1 MNANY
6 PTGAST
12 SSQDPSPSPQHTQD
26 TKCSLIWNP
35 ECQSFQESSTVSS
48 ENSYWEGLAYSI
60 SDSLKMF

>member
-26 TKCSLIWNP
+26 IKCSLIWNP
-35 ECQSFQESSTVSS
+35 ECQRVSRS
-48 ENSYWEGLAYSI
+48 HLQRAVKTHTGK
-60 SDSLKMF
+60 D